1 MPDTPNTPVP
11 SEFAKIPLEAIIGA
25 PLDAVAKAQRAA
37 ADNTIGFIQALADKS
52 QSFQYSRIG
61 EDGREQKVAIKVP
74 TLALVPTPH
83 IRIDSVTTHFKYE
96 ISESLVVKKD
106 TSATLEGSA
115 GIKYLPIVDLSLKG
129 SIQSSSADDSTT
141 NRSGVLEIT
150 VHASEAPMPE
160 GLAKVLSLLANAAQ
174 PQIQAQTN

>member
-1 MPDTPNTPVP
+1 MADTPVP

-25 PLDAVAKAQRAA
+25 PLDAVAKAQRAV
-37 ADNTIGFIQALADKS
+37 ADSTLGFIQALGDKS
-52 QSFQYSRIG
+52 QSFQYTNIDKEG
-61 EDGREQKVAIKVP
+61 KEQKVSLNVP

-96 ISESLVVKKD
+96 ISESLLIKKETTASLD
-106 TSATLEGSA
+106 ATA

-129 SIQSSSADDSTT
+129 SITSTSANDSTT

-150 VHASEAPMPE
+150 IHASEAPMPE
-160 GLAKVLSLLANAAQ
+160 GLAKVLSLLANAAL
-174 PQIQAQTN
+174 PKSSTP